1 MNAEPF
7 TFCQFSAHFLLHLTQ
22 ETYLYAY
29 AQFVVQYS
37 FLVKKSPLSLL
48 PLRGG
53 HRRHLK
59 PRPPPPPE
67 QGYGSLRL
75 CYDGV
80 ERGGCSRSFRAR
92 AARIWAARGSQPVK
106 LDVSVTGRN
115 TRGRAGSSV

>member
-1 MNAEPF
+1 MNAEAF

-53 HRRHLK
+53 IGGTSNPGRRH
-59 PRPPPPPE
+59 
-67 QGYGSLRL
+67 RL
-75 CYDGV
+75 SKAMEVYASATTGW
-80 ERGGCSRSFRAR
+80 RGGVVL
-92 AARIWAARGSQPVK
+92 AALGRGLRGSGRHAG
-106 LDVSVTGRN
+106 VSR
-115 TRGRAGSSV
+115 